1 MKLPYVI
8 RTALL
13 LSTLFSV
20 TAAKAQQTEDLLN
33 LLIKK
38 NVLTQQ
44 EADSIRADEAIKE
57 QAKKESLANRHG
69 ISLGKALQISGLV
82 QARYQ
87 GFEQSTANNSFDL
100 RRVRL
105 DLRGNITDSWS
116 YDIYTEFGGTGVKL
130 VDAFVAYTVGDYLKF
145 SAGQF
150 KIPFSVESLTSDSQL
165 EFSDRSQVVE
175 ALVSRTKDVIGNS
188 NGRDIGIMVNGSF
201 AKIDDFYLFDYSL
214 GLFNGAGYD
223 VTGDN
228 NNHKDLSGR
237 LSIHPIKNLSVS
249 ADFYNGQGNY
259 GTPATNQKRNRT
271 GVDARYVWKGLS
283 LTAEYDKGTDGTI
296 KRSGWYGQAA
306 YFVLPKHL
314 QLAAKYD
321 TYDPTQTNLTD
332 RTNWYTGGVNYY
344 FNDWTRLTVDYTIR
358 REQTVTQVKNNLLNA
373 QLQIVF

>member
-8 RTALL
+8 RTVLL
-13 LSTLFSV
+13 LSILFS
-20 TAAKAQQTEDLLN
+20 TIASKAQQNEDLLN

-38 NVLTQQ
+38 NVLSQQ
-44 EADSIRADEAIKE
+44 EADSIRADQALKE
-57 QAKKESLANRHG
+57 QAKKDKASNQHG
-69 ISLGKALQISGLV
+69 ISIGKALQISGLV
-82 QARYQ
+82 QVRYQ
-87 GFEQSTANNSFDL
+87 GFEQSTVNNSFDL

-105 DLRGNITDSWS
+105 DLRGNVTDNWS

-130 VDAFVAYTVGDYLKF
+130 VDAFVAYKVGDYLKF

-150 KIPFSVESLTSDSQL
+150 KIPFSIESLTADSQL

-175 ALVSRTKDVIGNS
+175 ALVSRSKDVIGNS
-188 NGRDIGIMVNGSF
+188 NGRDIGIQVNGSF

-223 VTGDN
+223 VTTDN
-228 NNHKDLSGR
+228 NNHKDVGGR
-237 LSIHPIKNLSVS
+237 LSVHPVKNLSVS

-271 GVDARYVWKGLS
+271 GFDARYVWNALS
-283 LTAEYDKGTDGTI
+283 LTAEYDKGTDGKI

-306 YFVLPKHL
+306 YFILPKHL
-314 QLAAKYD
+314 QIAAKYD
-321 TYDPTQTNLTD
+321 TYDPTQTSLTD
-332 RTNWYTGGVNYY
+332 RTNWYTGGVNYF
-344 FNDWTRLTVDYTIR
+344 FNEWTKLTVDYTLR
-358 REQTVTQVKNNLLNA
+358 REQTTQVKNNLFNA

>member
-8 RTALL
+8 KTVLL
-13 LSTLFSV
+13 LSILFSAIA
-20 TAAKAQQTEDLLN
+20 TKAQQNEDLLN

-38 NVLTQQ
+38 KVLSQQ

-69 ISLGKALQISGLV
+69 ISIGRALQISGLV

-87 GFEQSTANNSFDL
+87 GFEQSNVNNSFDL

-116 YDIYTEFGGTGVKL
+116 YDVYTEFGGTGVKL
-130 VDAFVAYTVGDYLKF
+130 VDAFVAYTAGDYLKF

-188 NGRDIGIMVNGSF
+188 NGRDIGIMVSGSF
-201 AKIDDFYLFDYSL
+201 AKIDDFYLFDYSF
-214 GLFNGAGYD
+214 GVFNGAGYD
-223 VTGDN
+223 VTTDN

-237 LSIHPIKNLSVS
+237 LSVHPVKNLSVS

-271 GVDARYVWKGLS
+271 GFDARYVWKALS
-283 LTAEYDKGTDGTI
+283 LTAEYDKGTDGKI
-296 KRSGWYGQAA
+296 QRSGWYGQAA
-306 YFVLPKHL
+306 YFILPKHL

-321 TYDPTQTNLTD
+321 TYDPTKTNLTD
-332 RTNWYTGGVNYY
+332 RTNWYSGGVNYY
-344 FNDWTRLTVDYTIR
+344 FNDWTRLTVDYTLR
-358 REQTVTQVKNNLLNA
+358 REQTTQIKNNLLNA

>member
-8 RTALL
+8 RTVLL
-13 LSTLFSV
+13 LSIIFSAIA
-20 TAAKAQQTEDLLN
+20 TKAQQNEDLLN

-38 NVLTQQ
+38 KVLSQQ

-57 QAKKESLANRHG
+57 QAKKENSANRHG
-69 ISLGKALQISGLV
+69 ISIGRALQISGLV

-87 GFEQSTANNSFDL
+87 GFEQSNVNNSFDL

-105 DLRGNITDSWS
+105 DLRGNITDRWS
-116 YDIYTEFGGTGVKL
+116 YDVYTEFGGTGVKL
-130 VDAFVAYTVGDYLKF
+130 VDAFVAYTAGDYLKF

-214 GLFNGAGYD
+214 GVFNGAGYD
-223 VTGDN
+223 VTTDN
-228 NNHKDLSGR
+228 NNHKDISGR
-237 LSIHPIKNLSVS
+237 LSVHPVKNLSVS

-271 GVDARYVWKGLS
+271 GVDARYVWKALS
-283 LTAEYDKGTDGTI
+283 LTAEYDKGTDGKI
-296 KRSGWYGQAA
+296 NRSGWYGQAA
-306 YFVLPKHL
+306 YFILPKHL

-321 TYDPTQTNLTD
+321 TYDPTQTSLTD
-332 RTNWYTGGVNYY
+332 RSNWYTGGVNYY
-344 FNDWTRLTVDYTIR
+344 FNDWTRLTIDYTLR
-358 REQTVTQVKNNLLNA
+358 REQTTQVKNNLLNA